1 MRCSLCWKSRATSQ
15 EADRFA
21 NISYLPLKPNVF
33 HLVFTFTLFCV
44 SVLDLGT
51 CAEGLR
57 LLFIFCYCHSFF
69 YLPLITSSNWE
80 DLPSIICSLFST
92 YNTIIVSSCFFWEQ
106 SPNHSLLSATR
117 SPPWSGPTPDHI
129 LHQPSLISTAI
140 KEHVLQTAHYVA
152 NQKKHGMIG
161 SHGDIVSHS
170 PELGSLPFFLQKY
183 TI

>member
-51 CAEGLR
+51 CAGGLR

-92 YNTIIVSSCFFWEQ
+92 YNTIIVSFENKAQTILCYQLHVHHPEVVQHLTTSSTNHLSFPLRLRSMFYKLLIMWQIRRNVVWWE
-106 SPNHSLLSATR
+106 ATV
-117 SPPWSGPTPDHI
+117 I
-129 LHQPSLISTAI
+129 
-140 KEHVLQTAHYVA
+140 
-152 NQKKHGMIG
+152 
-161 SHGDIVSHS
+161 
-170 PELGSLPFFLQKY
+170 
-183 TI
+183 